1 MDGRTASSRVVSNIL
16 FKLQFLCF
24 VSALFMDGFGNIIFG
39 FVLPTNVSTIFIFL
53 ALIFQLTFGKFRIPV
68 FLIIIYT
75 YITIQT
81 FVFNFSESLFSS
93 SLVHFIGMVLYS
105 VTAFSFVS
113 AYRNLML
120 NMVQNYYKFCLIIA
134 CIAILQSIV
143 FVVIGKSISLHQILG
158 GPPMHEMS
166 AEIFGLLPR
175 ATGTAS
181 EPTTFATILMPGVY
195 ISLLVLAG
203 RGSMFNLKNKIVA
216 GIVLTGFVL
225 SFSLVGFMGFIIS
238 ILIIAI
244 TGLGKSR
251 RIEIFIAIG
260 LIFGGFVAINNMP
273 IGSKLTSLASMSTN
287 PTDLSYTTNDLSGF
301 ALVSNMLVAQ
311 EALSRS
317 YYFGTGVNTHE
328 STYDDVMPVLFDK
341 SQIIYELNKKDAGSL
356 FIRLAS
362 EFGIPGLLVFI
373 IFLLRYKLFVPYE
386 YSAIQAIN
394 DMCFIVLVVYAS
406 RNGSYISVLF
416 WLFLALYLYSFTAV
430 REAKRILK
438 NKTVFTI
445 SISDKIRQ
453 TFINR
458 SNS

>member
-203 RGSMFNLKNKIVA
+203 RGKIGRAHV
-216 GIVLTGFVL
+216 
-225 SFSLVGFMGFIIS
+225 
-238 ILIIAI
+238 
-244 TGLGKSR
+244 
-251 RIEIFIAIG
+251 
-260 LIFGGFVAINNMP
+260 
-273 IGSKLTSLASMSTN
+273 
-287 PTDLSYTTNDLSGF
+287 
-301 ALVSNMLVAQ
+301 
-311 EALSRS
+311 
-317 YYFGTGVNTHE
+317 
-328 STYDDVMPVLFDK
+328 
-341 SQIIYELNKKDAGSL
+341 
-356 FIRLAS
+356 
-362 EFGIPGLLVFI
+362 
-373 IFLLRYKLFVPYE
+373 
-386 YSAIQAIN
+386 
-394 DMCFIVLVVYAS
+394 
-406 RNGSYISVLF
+406 
-416 WLFLALYLYSFTAV
+416 
-430 REAKRILK
+430 
-438 NKTVFTI
+438 
-445 SISDKIRQ
+445 
-453 TFINR
+453 
-458 SNS
+458 